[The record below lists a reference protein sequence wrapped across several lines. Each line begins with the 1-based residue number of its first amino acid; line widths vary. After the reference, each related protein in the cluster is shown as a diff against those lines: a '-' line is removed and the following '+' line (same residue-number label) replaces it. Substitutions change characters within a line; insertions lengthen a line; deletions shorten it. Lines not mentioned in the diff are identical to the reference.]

1 MRKKRI
7 WGQAVF
13 LFGLMV
19 AVACA
24 AVVIGVSESVSAGN
38 PDESSQQQKQQIA
51 AAAPEGESGTPG
63 AKNAAYVEKIIL
75 EKKEGKER
83 LVLQVSKLSGYTASK
98 ESSNTVVVTLSNV
111 FVPEDVKK
119 KTGNDSLQVIDYVL
133 PSQETADGTVNAQF
147 KIMLKGNTPYR
158 VYDDGKSVFVDF
170 DQIVMASSSSVEDE
184 AEQGRVIV
192 KKSENGLNDSKRAA
206 SGDVKKYTGPKFTFE
221 FQDTNLRHVLRSIAE
236 VSGVSIVAGE
246 DVKGKV
252 TMSLKGVSWE
262 QALDTIT
269 DLYGLDQRRVGEVI
283 TIMSA
288 DKLKKVQ
295 EKRQLEKEAAGGLR
309 QISIEAKIVEATES
323 FGRNLGVAWG
333 AGVKGSW
340 NGTDLG
346 LITGTGGVVTGAT
359 TATTTLPS
367 GIGWT
372 TNNLAAN
379 FPYSVA
385 DTPTVGVLM
394 GTSKWVLDA
403 QLSALEA
410 SSEGKIISSPKV
422 TTMENV
428 KATIK
433 QGDEIPYVI
442 ESVSGGAV
450 TRTVQF
456 KDAVL
461 QLDCK
466 PSITPDGRISMQ
478 IHATNNSP
486 DYVNMVQGNPPI
498 KKSEVDSSIVVRDG
512 DTIVVGGILKEDKT
526 TSKNGVPWLKDIPV
540 LGWLF
545 KAEDISKTKRE
556 ILIFITPKIIKD
568 AAGA

>member
-19 AVACA
+19 VVACA
-24 AVVIGVSESVSAGN
+24 AVVIDVPKSVSAGS
-38 PDESSQQQKQQIA
+38 PDESSQQKQQIA
-51 AAAPEGESGTPG
+51 AAAPEGEGGAPG
-63 AKNAAYVEKIIL
+63 ANNAAYIEKVIL

-98 ESSNTVVVTLSNV
+98 ESPDTVVVRLSNV

-119 KTGNDSLQVIDYVL
+119 RTGNDSLQVIDYVL
-133 PSQETADGTVNAQF
+133 PSQETVDGAMNAQF

-170 DQIVMASSSSVEDE
+170 DQIAAVSPSAEDN
-184 AEQGRVIV
+184 AEKGRVLI
-192 KKSENGLNDSKRAA
+192 KKSENGPNDLKHAA
-206 SGDVKKYTGPKFTFE
+206 SGDVKKYTGPRFTFE
-221 FQDTNLRHVLRSIAE
+221 FQDTNLKHVLRSIAE

-269 DLYGLDQRRVGEVI
+269 DLYGLDQRRIGEVI

-295 EKRQLEKEAAGGLR
+295 EKRQMEKEAAGGLR

-333 AGVKGSW
+333 AGAKGSW
-340 NGTDLG
+340 NGTDVG
-346 LITGTGGVVTGAT
+346 FITGTGGVVTGAT
-359 TATTTLPS
+359 TAATTLPS
-367 GIGWT
+367 GVGWT

-385 DTPTVGVLM
+385 DTPTVGVLL

-410 SSEGKIISSPKV
+410 SSEGKVISSPKV

-545 KAEDISKTKRE
+545 KAEDITKTKRE

-568 AAGA
+568 TTGA